1 MLVTDASWFE
11 VVRKQN
17 GNLRLEVRG
26 SRDQGRRI
34 SVPVRHETYDGET
47 ERTLTSLSVG
57 DECQVVLQSDSES
70 APDWRVQT
78 IEEVDKVANQ
88 RTDRAGTHS
97 SARSSETVSS
107 AVGDSA

>member
-57 DECQVVLQSDSES
+57 DECQVVLQSDSE
-70 APDWRVQT
+70 R
-78 IEEVDKVANQ
+78 
-88 RTDRAGTHS
+88 THS